1 MFGERPQAPSE
12 RHRRCHGD
20 GGPGIDRSARARTT
34 WVPWAIAAVALASLT
49 GFGVIHLRESPSVF
63 DAVEFS
69 MEAPPDT
76 SFVSPYGGN
85 APSPDGRYV
94 VFSATANKG
103 GPSLWLRS
111 LDSLAARSLP
121 GTEGGNFPTWS
132 PDSKSLAFYAD
143 GKLKRIEINGGA
155 PLCVL
160 PLTGTCNLQ
169 KHGQHLLNKLCKG
182 SYLR

>member
-1 MFGERPQAPSE
+1 MHPEAGPSGSRFFNE
-12 RHRRCHGD
+12 IEFLD
-20 GGPGIDRSARARTT
+20 I
-34 WVPWAIAAVALASLT
+34 T
-49 GFGVIHLRESPSVF
+49 GFGVIHLRE
-63 DAVEFS
+63 S

-85 APSPDGRYV
+85 APSPHGRYV

-143 GKLKRIEINGGA
+143 GKLKRIQINGGA

-182 SYLR
+182 FYLR